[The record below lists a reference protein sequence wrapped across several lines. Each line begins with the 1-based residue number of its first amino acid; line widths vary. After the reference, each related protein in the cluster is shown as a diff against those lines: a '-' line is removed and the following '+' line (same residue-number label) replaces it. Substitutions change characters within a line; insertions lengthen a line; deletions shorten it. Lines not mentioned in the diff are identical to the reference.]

1 MAEPELVDWD
11 LAVTIGRRLVRPGPQ
26 LSRAEA
32 ENVVADLRRL
42 AVEAESHVVA
52 YTHLTPEGAAPPV
65 VVVDRKEWI
74 RSNVA
79 GLRSVTS
86 PLLGKLGA
94 RAGGAASRSV
104 GRRITGLQIGSA
116 LAFLSTKVLGQFE
129 VFLPPEEVAGPGG
142 RLALVAPN
150 IADVERK
157 IGAVPRD
164 FRLWVCLHEQT
175 HRVQF
180 HAVPWL
186 RAHLE
191 SEVAAFVD
199 ATDLDPSALVA
210 RIKAAVAAVRRSD
223 GSSLVEALQTPE
235 QRTVLDRMQALM
247 SLLEG
252 HADQVMDAVG
262 PQVVPTV
269 AQIRRSFEA
278 RRDGGSPLD
287 RFVRRLLGLDLKM
300 QQYRQGGAF
309 VRAVVEAAGVDGFN
323 RVWTSPETL
332 PTRAEISDPKG
343 WMARVLP
350 EVGGAV
356 DTGGPNGTVTSDG
369 TVGTAG
375 ALPGPAGLGGPA
387 A

>member
-1 MAEPELVDWD
+1 MPEPDLVDWD
-11 LAVTIGRRLVRPGPQ
+11 LAVTAARRLVRPGPQ
-26 LSRAEA
+26 LPRAQADE
-32 ENVVADLRRL
+32 VVAALRRL
-42 AVEAESHVVA
+42 AVEAEQHVVH
-52 YTHLTPEGAAPPV
+52 YTPLTPQGPPPPV

-79 GLRSVTS
+79 GLRSVTA
-86 PLLGKLGA
+86 PLLGKLAA
-94 RAGGAASRSV
+94 RGGGAVSRSI
-104 GRRITGLQIGSA
+104 GRRITGLQIAGA

-142 RLALVAPN
+142 RLSLVAPN
-150 IADVERK
+150 VAEVERR

-186 RAHLE
+186 RDHLE
-191 SEVAAFVD
+191 GEVAAFID
-199 ATDLDPSALVA
+199 ATDFDPSVVA
-210 RIKAAVAAVRRSD
+210 ERIKSAVAAVRRKD
-223 GSSLVEALQTPE
+223 GTSLLEAVQTPA

-269 AQIRRSFEA
+269 ADIRRAFEA

-287 RFVRRLLGLDLKM
+287 RFVRRLLGLDMKL

-309 VRAVVEAAGVDGFN
+309 VRTVVDSVGVDGFN

-332 PTRAEISDPKG
+332 PTRSEIADPKA
-343 WMARVLP
+343 WMTRVLGSP
-350 EVGGAV
+350 TDSTGPDGAV
-356 DTGGPNGTVTSDG
+356 SFDG
-369 TVGTAG
+369 R
-375 ALPGPAGLGGPA
+375 ALPGPAGLGGPTA
-387 A
+387 

>member
-11 LAVTIGRRLVRPGPQ
+11 LAVATGRRLVRPGPQ

-32 ENVVADLRRL
+32 DEVVADLRRL
-42 AVEAESHVVA
+42 ALEAERHVVA
-52 YTHLTPEGAAPPV
+52 YTHLTPVGDPPPV

-79 GLRSVTS
+79 GLRSVTG
-86 PLLGKLGA
+86 PLLGKL
-94 RAGGAASRSV
+94 AGRSNAVSRSI
-104 GRRITGLQIGSA
+104 GRRITGVQIGSA

-129 VFLPPEEVAGPGG
+129 VFLPPDEVPGPGG

-150 IADVERK
+150 IAEVERK

-186 RAHLE
+186 RGHLE

-199 ATDLDPSALVA
+199 ATDLDPAAMAQRLKNAISAIRGNSGV
-210 RIKAAVAAVRRSD
+210 
-223 GSSLVEALQTPE
+223 SLVEAMQTPE
-235 QRTVLDRMQALM
+235 QRAVLDRMQALM

-252 HADQVMDAVG
+252 HADQGMDAVG
-262 PQVVPTV
+262 PTVVPPV
-269 AQIRRSFEA
+269 ASIRRSFEA

-287 RFVRRLLGLDLKM
+287 RLVRRLLGLDLKM

-309 VRAVVEAAGVDGFN
+309 VRAVVEAVGVDGFN
-323 RVWTSPETL
+323 QVWTTPEPL
-332 PTRAEISDPKG
+332 PTRAEIAGPKAGRRPGGGDPR
-343 WMARVLP
+343 AAL
-350 EVGGAV
+350 A
-356 DTGGPNGTVTSDG
+356 GPDAALLGPDP
-369 TVGTAG
+369 
-375 ALPGPAGLGGPA
+375 ALPGPAGLGDPA